1 MIATLLALQVAG
13 TVYLDRNDNGRR
25 DPGEPGIAGVSV
37 SDQAK
42 VVRTDASGAFELPAN
57 EGYGLVFVSV
67 PDGYRSE
74 GRFWKDAADGR
85 LDFPLVPSPSPREF
99 VFIHAS
105 DTHLDSASLPRMR
118 MLQALVDSI
127 RPDFVLVT
135 GDLVRDALRVS
146 DTIAQARY
154 EMFAAERA
162 RISRPTWTIPGNHEI
177 FGIERQRSH
186 VSADHPLYARRMYR
200 HYFGPDYYS
209 FNYGG
214 VHFVGLNSED
224 FDDQSYYGHID
235 SLQLAWLKDDLA
247 QVPAQTPVVTFNHIP
262 FFTAVEAMNGYDESS
277 VAPTVINVGGTK
289 SFRHVVSNAGDVL
302 AVLRSHRYPLALG
315 GHMHVR
321 ETLSYPMGGQET
333 RFEQAAAIVGPSDA
347 DGLHFPSGITVY
359 RVKDG
364 EIGAGQ
370 FIALPDPQPHG
381 VP

>member
-1 MIATLLALQVAG
+1 MIAILLALQVSG
-13 TVYLDRNDNGRR
+13 SVFVDRNGNGIR
-25 DPGEPGIAGVSV
+25 DAGETGVAGVAV
-37 SDQAK
+37 SDQAS
-42 VVRTDASGAFELPAN
+42 VVRTDASGAFVLPSGG
-57 EGYGLVFVSV
+57 GYGLVFISV

-74 GRFWKDAADGR
+74 GRFWKSVGDGR
-85 LDFPLVPSPSPREF
+85 LDFPLVAAPAPRDF

-135 GDLVRDALRVS
+135 GDLVRDALRVP

-154 EMFAAERA
+154 EMFATERA

-186 VSADHPLYARRMYR
+186 VRADHPLYARRMYR

-235 SLQLAWLKDDLA
+235 SLQLAWLKEDLA
-247 QVPAQTPVVTFNHIP
+247 QVPAAMPVVTFNHIP
-262 FFTAVEAMNGYDESS
+262 FFTAVESMNGYDETS
-277 VAPTVINVGGTK
+277 VAPTVIDVHGTK
-289 SFRHVVSNAGDVL
+289 SFRHTVSNAGDVL
-302 AVLRSHRYPLALG
+302 ALLRAHRYPLALG

-321 ETLSYPMGGQET
+321 ETLTYPMAGQET
-333 RFEQAAAIVGPSDA
+333 RFEQAAAIVGPSEA

-359 RVKDG
+359 HVHDG

-370 FIALPDPQPHG
+370 FVALPDPPAHG